1 MRTFRY
7 MRTNIYFCHN
17 YVFNHLRSNDVYVDI
32 GECVRSSQIDVDST
46 TWRYVLAGSLKLDIA
61 PVADEVRYCLTPEL
75 YRVDPYPDDSGRP
88 IKEIVE
94 FPPREIFVP
103 HNIYRSRTFYN
114 FD

>member
-1 MRTFRY
+1 MPVLVSVYEARK
-7 MRTNIYFCHN
+7 N
-17 YVFNHLRSNDVYVDI
+17 YDAMTSR
-32 GECVRSSQIDVDST
+32 CVLS
-46 TWRYVLAGSLKLDIA
+46 GSLKLDIA

-103 HNIYRSRTFYN
+103 HNIYRSRTFCN
-114 FD
+114 CD

>member
-1 MRTFRY
+1 MFLITYGVMTF
-7 MRTNIYFCHN
+7 MLIS
-17 YVFNHLRSNDVYVDI
+17 VDVY
-32 GECVRSSQIDVDST
+32 EARSMTSS
-46 TWRYVLAGSLKLDIA
+46 TWRCVLSGSLKLDIA

-103 HNIYRSRTFYN
+103 HNIYRSRTLYY
-114 FD
+114 FDLRSTVF